1 MMRTSWNHFKRYL
14 SLIDTTQVFI
24 KGYVHLCLILVA
36 ECSKDR
42 MTEVEIVQKL
52 EKTAREISSRL
63 GKVEFNFRDPERN
76 FDRSRVK
83 GVVAKLIKV
92 KDSSAVVALEVRFCI
107 LDMYFKLTHFMSFS
121 DVISKLLID

>member
-1 MMRTSWNHFKRYL
+1 
-14 SLIDTTQVFI
+14 
-24 KGYVHLCLILVA
+24 
-36 ECSKDR
+36 

>member
-1 MMRTSWNHFKRYL
+1 
-14 SLIDTTQVFI
+14 
-24 KGYVHLCLILVA
+24 
-36 ECSKDR
+36 

-63 GKVEFNFRDPERN
+63 GKVEFNYRDPERN

-92 KDSSAVVALEVRFCI
+92 KDSSAVVALEVR
-107 LDMYFKLTHFMSFS
+107 Y
-121 DVISKLLID
+121 